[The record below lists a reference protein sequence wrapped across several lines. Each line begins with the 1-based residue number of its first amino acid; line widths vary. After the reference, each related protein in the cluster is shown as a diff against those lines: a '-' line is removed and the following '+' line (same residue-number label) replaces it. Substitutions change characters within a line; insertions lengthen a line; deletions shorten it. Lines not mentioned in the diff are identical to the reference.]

1 MNWLDLLASILGITC
16 VVLAGRNSKYNF
28 WVGYLYTTALFA
40 LFWQNNLV
48 ASLMLQPV
56 SLGINIMGHYRWTH
70 PKDDEKSSQDSK
82 ALKVT
87 MLSWPERILCIF
99 AVFIIA
105 FAWGWLLDRL
115 FPADP
120 HPYLD
125 SCVTVLIL
133 MAQFLSAQKKWD
145 CWVAWLIVNV
155 TQMALH
161 LSVGNFFMP
170 IVCGLYLI
178 NGIISLLNWG
188 KLYKKNAYFQILMAE
203 NDILLDIRGLHA
215 SIGDKEILKG
225 IDLTIRKGEVHAVM
239 GPNGAGKSTLSAVL
253 VGRPDY
259 TVTEGSVT
267 FLGRDLLAMSP
278 EERSWAGIF
287 LSFQSPIEIP
297 GVSITNFMK
306 AAVNARR
313 KAQGLEDLK
322 PAEFIKMM
330 KEKMAMV
337 QMKGEFAKREVN
349 VGFSGG
355 EKKRNEIFQ
364 MAMLDPMLSILDET
378 DSGLDVDA
386 LRIVAEG
393 VNKLRTPEKSA
404 IVITH
409 YQRLLEYIVPDV
421 VHVLKAGRI
430 VKTGGRELVDIIDR
444 NGYDAF

>member
-1 MNWLDLLASILGITC
+1 MNWLDLFASILGITC

-188 KLYKKNAYFQILMAE
+188 KLYKKNA
-203 NDILLDIRGLHA
+203 
-215 SIGDKEILKG
+215 
-225 IDLTIRKGEVHAVM
+225 
-239 GPNGAGKSTLSAVL
+239 
-253 VGRPDY
+253 
-259 TVTEGSVT
+259 
-267 FLGRDLLAMSP
+267 
-278 EERSWAGIF
+278 
-287 LSFQSPIEIP
+287 
-297 GVSITNFMK
+297 
-306 AAVNARR
+306 
-313 KAQGLEDLK
+313 
-322 PAEFIKMM
+322 
-330 KEKMAMV
+330 
-337 QMKGEFAKREVN
+337 
-349 VGFSGG
+349 
-355 EKKRNEIFQ
+355 
-364 MAMLDPMLSILDET
+364 
-378 DSGLDVDA
+378 
-386 LRIVAEG
+386 
-393 VNKLRTPEKSA
+393 
-404 IVITH
+404 
-409 YQRLLEYIVPDV
+409 
-421 VHVLKAGRI
+421 
-430 VKTGGRELVDIIDR
+430 
-444 NGYDAF
+444 

>member
-1 MNWLDLLASILGITC
+1 MNWLDLVASILGITC

-70 PKDDEKSSQDSK
+70 PKEDEKSSQDSK
-82 ALKVT
+82 ALKVS
-87 MLSWPERILCIF
+87 MLSWPERILCIVS
-99 AVFIIA
+99 VFVIA

-188 KLYKKNAYFQILMAE
+188 KLYKKNA
-203 NDILLDIRGLHA
+203 
-215 SIGDKEILKG
+215 
-225 IDLTIRKGEVHAVM
+225 
-239 GPNGAGKSTLSAVL
+239 
-253 VGRPDY
+253 
-259 TVTEGSVT
+259 
-267 FLGRDLLAMSP
+267 
-278 EERSWAGIF
+278 
-287 LSFQSPIEIP
+287 
-297 GVSITNFMK
+297 
-306 AAVNARR
+306 
-313 KAQGLEDLK
+313 
-322 PAEFIKMM
+322 
-330 KEKMAMV
+330 
-337 QMKGEFAKREVN
+337 
-349 VGFSGG
+349 
-355 EKKRNEIFQ
+355 
-364 MAMLDPMLSILDET
+364 
-378 DSGLDVDA
+378 
-386 LRIVAEG
+386 
-393 VNKLRTPEKSA
+393 
-404 IVITH
+404 
-409 YQRLLEYIVPDV
+409 
-421 VHVLKAGRI
+421 
-430 VKTGGRELVDIIDR
+430 
-444 NGYDAF
+444 